1 MLKQFTFEFAVLILG
16 FLFLFNSGCKG
27 FAANFSPSDT
37 AEVDTAKTL
46 PNYYKNVDIKI
57 IYPWNEDEPDV
68 CTNVSCQLIKE
79 KNLIVEIKVFR
90 KDCTENI
97 IVKPGLL
104 KFEIRDHESKSL
116 IAKGP

>member
-1 MLKQFTFEFAVLILG
+1 MSKPLTFEFTVFILG
-16 FLFLFNSGCKG
+16 FLFLFNSGNKV

-57 IYPWNEDEPDV
+57 IYPWKEDEPEV

-79 KNLIVEIKVFR
+79 KNLIVEIKIFR
-90 KDCTENI
+90 EDCTENF